1 MLSPTVM
8 TGWTSRISDVTTAGS
23 RGSEIEMNR

>member
-1 MLSPTVM
+1 MLSPTLT
-8 TGWTSRISDVTTAGS
+8 TGWTSRISEVTTAGN